1 MSILFLGRIHKGMK
15 ISRLQ
20 YLWTSKQ
27 ADYNISR
34 QADKQTTIFVV
45 KQLCRLQY

>member
-34 QADKQTTIFVV
+34 KANMQTTTLVDKQTS
-45 KQLCRLQY
+45 RLQY